1 MKQSPIKRKIER
13 LNSKIQKLRE
23 DIKQV
28 QEDCPHVDLTYKYW
42 GSSGN
47 YDPSA
52 DSYGVDWNCGDCGKS
67 WTTDQDNSYHL
78 TTVVYPQAKRI
89 R

>member
-28 QEDCPHVDLTYKYW
+28 QEACPHADLTYKY
-42 GSSGN
+42 GGDSGN
-47 YDPSA
+47 YDRSQ
-52 DSYGVDWNCGDCGKS
+52 DCYWIDWHCNDCGKS
-67 WTTDQDNSYHL
+67 WTTDQDNGYHL
-78 TTVVYPQAKRI
+78 TSVVYPQAKQI